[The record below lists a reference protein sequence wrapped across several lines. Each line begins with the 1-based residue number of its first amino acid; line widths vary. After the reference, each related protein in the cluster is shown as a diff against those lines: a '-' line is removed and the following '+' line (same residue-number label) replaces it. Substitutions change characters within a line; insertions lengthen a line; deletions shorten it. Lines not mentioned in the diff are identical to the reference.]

1 LPQVDRHLLGDTE
14 ERIDYVRSNVK
25 RFLAAVDEALGT
37 PARRFGRTRQDEPGF
52 RRRPGSLG
60 TAADR
65 RGAA

>member
-37 PARRFGRTRQDEPGF
+37 REEVRSHRQDEPGF
-52 RRRPGSLG
+52 RRRPGSLR